1 MKRLILLTIILTAG
15 AVTGR
20 IAAQDAA
27 SVSKRANQQYVLF
40 ESERDKGTN
49 ITAMYDYLLESYVN
63 FIKIVE
69 APDNG
74 QYLEGAKNRLRSLYP
89 YLLNGAVY
97 YSEQKQPAKA
107 LDFASAYI
115 DSWRY
120 SVVSCCLRTTVM
132 LRWYIMRPFRLTT
145 CKRTS
150 WP

>member
-63 FIKIVE
+63 FIKIVSGRGE
-69 APDNG
+69 ESFSLLVSLPVEWCSVLLGAETTGKGVGLCIGLYRYAPVGDI
-74 QYLEGAKNRLRSLYP
+74 P
-89 YLLNGAVY
+89 
-97 YSEQKQPAKA
+97 
-107 LDFASAYI
+107 
-115 DSWRY
+115 
-120 SVVSCCLRTTVM
+120 
-132 LRWYIMRPFRLTT
+132 
-145 CKRTS
+145 
-150 WP
+150 

>member
-89 YLLNGAVY
+89 VEWCSVLLGAETTGKGVGLCIGLY
-97 YSEQKQPAKA
+97 
-107 LDFASAYI
+107 
-115 DSWRY
+115 RY
-120 SVVSCCLRTTVM
+120 APVGD
-132 LRWYIMRPFRLTT
+132 IP
-145 CKRTS
+145 
-150 WP
+150 